1 MDISIK
7 KRGSKEH
14 PRKRKSQNAWT
25 AFADSEFK
33 KKMKK
38 NRRCGL
44 TFLHG
49 FLLSF
54 TWAAVFLIED
64 EVIQVA
70 PGIRT
75 VWHCLRS
82 FRKNSRPV
90 YDTCRKKRAEFS
102 GLKQIFS

>member
-70 PGIRT
+70 PGSVQSGIVFAPFEKT
-75 VWHCLRS
+75 PGQYMIPAA
-82 FRKNSRPV
+82 KNVPN
-90 YDTCRKKRAEFS
+90 FL
-102 GLKQIFS
+102 G

>member
-38 NRRCGL
+38 
-44 TFLHG
+44 TAV
-49 FLLSF
+49 
-54 TWAAVFLIED
+54 AA
-64 EVIQVA
+64 
-70 PGIRT
+70 
-75 VWHCLRS
+75 
-82 FRKNSRPV
+82 
-90 YDTCRKKRAEFS
+90 
-102 GLKQIFS
+102 